1 MTLTCPNMMPLS
13 ISIIIPAHNGDDLF
27 QQCLASV
34 TALDPAP
41 TELVVVVDGNC
52 GQAREL
58 AETVGATVIAIP
70 DRTGP
75 ARARNL
81 GAWQARGDILFFV
94 DSDVA
99 LPSGALNHIMMLFA
113 SEPDLAALIG
123 SYDDEPGAPDFLS
136 QYRNLLHHFVH
147 QTGDEEAST
156 FWGACGAIR
165 RDAFLA
171 LGGFDEA
178 YRYPSIEDIELGYR
192 LKRAGYRIHLHK
204 SLQVKHLKQ
213 WDPVSVVKTDFFHR
227 ALPWTEL
234 ILRDSHF
241 VNDLN
246 LRVSSRASVALTFL
260 LLGATAGVLRYPP
273 LVLIMA
279 HLIGALVLLNRSFY
293 HFLLRNRG
301 LSFTLRALPWH
312 WFYFFY
318 SGLAFC
324 IVLTG
329 HLLSQIRGSGGGGV
343 QETRRIQIEP

>member
-1 MTLTCPNMMPLS
+1 MTTAHLNMMYPVV
-13 ISIIIPAHNGDDLF
+13 SIIIPVHNGDALF

-34 TALDPAP
+34 KALDPAP
-41 TELVVVVDGNC
+41 MELVVVVDGEC
-52 GQAREL
+52 ERAREL
-58 AETVGATVIAIP
+58 AQLSGATVLHVREQA
-70 DRTGP
+70 GP

-81 GAWQARGDILFFV
+81 GAGQARGEILFFV

-99 LPSGALNHIMMLFA
+99 LPSGALDDIMRLFA
-113 SEPDLAALIG
+113 DEPDLAALIG
-123 SYDDEPGAPDFLS
+123 SYDDAPGSPDFLS

-165 RDAFLA
+165 RDVFLA

-192 LKRAGYRIHLHK
+192 LKRAGYRIRLHK
-204 SLQVKHLKQ
+204 SLQVKHLKR

-246 LRVSSRASVALTFL
+246 LRVSSRVSVTLTFL
-260 LLGATAGVLRYPP
+260 MLGATAGVLRYPP
-273 LVLIMA
+273 LVLVLVN
-279 HLIGALVLLNRSFY
+279 LIGALVLLNRSFY

-301 LSFTLRALPWH
+301 LSFTLRAIPWH

-318 SGLAFC
+318 SGLAFG
-324 IVLTG
+324 IVMAG
-329 HLLSQIRGSGGGGV
+329 HLLSQIGGSRGTGV
-343 QETRRIQIEP
+343 QEKHKIQVEP

>member
-1 MTLTCPNMMPLS
+1 MLYPT
-13 ISIIIPAHNGDDLF
+13 ISIIIPVHNGDALF

-34 TALDPAP
+34 KALEPAP
-41 TELVVVVDGNC
+41 AELVVVVDGDC
-52 GQAREL
+52 GQAREH
-58 AETVGATVIAIP
+58 AEAAGATVIAIP
-70 DRTGP
+70 ERAGP

-81 GAWQARGDILFFV
+81 GAELTRSDILFFV

-99 LPSGALNHIMMLFA
+99 LPPDALNDIMMLFGQ
-113 SEPDLAALIG
+113 EPDLTALIG

-165 RDAFLA
+165 RSAFFG

-192 LKRAGYRIHLHK
+192 LKQAGYRIRLHK
-204 SLQVKHLKQ
+204 SLQVKHLKR
-213 WDPVSVVKTDFFHR
+213 WDPLSVVKTDFFHR

-260 LLGATAGVLRYPP
+260 LLGATAGALRWPS
-273 LVLIMA
+273 LVLVMA
-279 HLIGALVLLNRSFY
+279 NLMAALVLLNRSFY

-301 LSFTLRALPWH
+301 LGFTLSAIPWH

-324 IVLTG
+324 IVLSG
-329 HLLSQIRGSGGGGV
+329 HLLSQISGSGGTGV
-343 QETRRIQIEP
+343 QETRKIQIEP